1 VTLSLP
7 ITTTNKNQKAMQS
20 IKFKM
25 TGICPLMLNNP
36 QTVNPMNEYSKALKE
51 LTSKRSKT
59 DDDQNEIF
67 HLKFLASCY
76 YSNRGEYIIPAN
88 MIAKSFEAGAK
99 ENKLGAKFQRSLFV
113 FNDGVLNFPENG
125 CSPEELWQNH
135 SEKYVD
141 IRPVGIMKSKVVTAR
156 LIIPEWSMEGELFF
170 DETQLNK
177 SEIWLALKNAGS
189 RYGIGTYRQCYGRY
203 NIEEIKDKK

>member
-1 VTLSLP
+1 M
-7 ITTTNKNQKAMQS
+7 KS
-20 IKFKM
+20 IKFRI
-25 TGICPLMLNNP
+25 TGTCPLMLNNP
-36 QTVNPMNEYSKALKE
+36 QTVNPMNAYAKEIKA

-59 DDDQNEIF
+59 DEDQNEIF

-76 YSNRGEYIIPAN
+76 YNDKGQYILPAN

-99 ENKLGAKFQRSLFV
+99 ENKLGAKFQRSVFV
-113 FNDGVLNFPENG
+113 NEDCMLKFKDNG

-135 SEKYVD
+135 SETYVD
-141 IRPVGIMKSKVVTAR
+141 IRPVGVQKSKIVTAR
-156 LIIPEWSMEGELFF
+156 MIVPEWSLEGELTF

-177 SEIWLALKNAGS
+177 SEVWLALTNAGQ

-203 NIEEIKDKK
+203 SITELK

>member
-1 VTLSLP
+1 
-7 ITTTNKNQKAMQS
+7 
-20 IKFKM
+20 
-25 TGICPLMLNNP
+25 MLNNP
-36 QTVNPMNEYSKALKE
+36 QTVNPMNVYAKEIKA

-59 DDDQNEIF
+59 DEDQNEIF

-76 YSNRGEYIIPAN
+76 YNDKGQYILPAN

-99 ENKLGAKFQRSLFV
+99 ENKLGAKFQRSVFV
-113 FNDGVLNFPENG
+113 NEDCLLKFKDNG

-135 SEKYVD
+135 SETYVD
-141 IRPVGIMKSKVVTAR
+141 IRPVGVQKSKIVTAR
-156 LIIPEWSMEGELFF
+156 MIVPDWSLDGELTF

-177 SEIWLALKNAGS
+177 SEVWLALTNAGL

-203 NIEEIKDKK
+203 KIEEIK

>member
-1 VTLSLP
+1 
-7 ITTTNKNQKAMQS
+7 MHC

-25 TGICPLMLNNP
+25 TGVCPLMLNNP

-76 YSNRGEYIIPAN
+76 INKKGQYILPSE
-88 MIAKSFEAGAK
+88 MISKSFEAGAK
-99 ENKLGAKFQRSLFV
+99 ENRLGAKFQRSVFV
-113 FNDGVLNFPENG
+113 FNDSILKFAENG
-125 CSPEELWQNH
+125 CSPEELWKNH

-141 IRPVGIMKSKVVTAR
+141 IRPVGVQKAKIVTAR
-156 LIIPEWSMEGELFF
+156 MIVPEWTAEGELFF
-170 DETQLNK
+170 DESQLNK
-177 SEIWLALKNAGS
+177 SEVWYAMTIAGQ
-189 RYGIGTYRQCYGRY
+189 RYGIGTYRQKYGRY
-203 NIEEIKDKK
+203 TIEEIKDNDKKDKKK

>member
-1 VTLSLP
+1 M
-7 ITTTNKNQKAMQS
+7 KS
-20 IKFKM
+20 IKFRI
-25 TGICPLMLNNP
+25 TGTCPLMLNNP
-36 QTVNPMNEYSKALKE
+36 QTVNPMNVYAKEIKA

-59 DDDQNEIF
+59 DEDQNEIF

-76 YSNRGEYIIPAN
+76 YNDKGQYILPAN

-99 ENKLGAKFQRSLFV
+99 ENKLGAKFQRSVFV
-113 FNDGVLNFPENG
+113 NEDCLLKFKDNG

-135 SEKYVD
+135 SETYVD
-141 IRPVGIMKSKVVTAR
+141 IRPVGVQKSKIVTAR
-156 LIIPEWSMEGELFF
+156 MIVPEWSLEGEMEF

-177 SEIWLALKNAGS
+177 SEVWLALTNAGL

-203 NIEEIKDKK
+203 KIEEIK